1 LKEQTNNFTKTSP
14 KTILPLHDGIV
25 TCTKNINLKFMEQ
38 ITIPSLSSIRN
49 LIEPI
54 NWRLQQIEEKLQ
66 KLPKMVNP
74 SKYYRN
80 SDLKQL
86 FGLSNNTIIKYRENG
101 TLPYTRIGEVY
112 LYEVDEI
119 NKILKR
125 NEVKL

>member
-1 LKEQTNNFTKTSP
+1 
-14 KTILPLHDGIV
+14 
-25 TCTKNINLKFMEQ
+25 MEQ

-66 KLPKMVNP
+66 KLPKLNNP

-80 SDLKQL
+80 NDLKQL

-101 TLPYTRIGEVY
+101 TLPFTRLGDIY
-112 LYEVDEI
+112 LYNVNDI
-119 NKILKR
+119 DNILKQ
-125 NEVKL
+125 NQVKL

>member
-1 LKEQTNNFTKTSP
+1 
-14 KTILPLHDGIV
+14 
-25 TCTKNINLKFMEQ
+25 MEQ

-66 KLPKMVNP
+66 KLPKMALP

-80 SDLKQL
+80 NDLKQL

-101 TLPYTRIGEVY
+101 TLPYTRIGDVY

>member
-1 LKEQTNNFTKTSP
+1 
-14 KTILPLHDGIV
+14 
-25 TCTKNINLKFMEQ
+25 MEQ

-101 TLPYTRIGEVY
+101 TLPFTTLGDIY

>member
-1 LKEQTNNFTKTSP
+1 
-14 KTILPLHDGIV
+14 
-25 TCTKNINLKFMEQ
+25 MEQ

-66 KLPKMVNP
+66 KLPKMALP

-80 SDLKQL
+80 HDLKQL
-86 FGLSNNTIIKYRENG
+86 FGFSNNTIIKYRENG
-101 TLPYTRIGEVY
+101 TLPYTRIGDVY
-112 LYEVDEI
+112 LYDVKLIHE
-119 NKILKR
+119 ILKQ

>member
-1 LKEQTNNFTKTSP
+1 MKEQTNNFTKTSP
-14 KTILPLHDGIV
+14 KTILPLHNGIV
-25 TCTKNINLKFMEQ
+25 TCTKIFNSKNMEQ

-54 NWRLQQIEEKLQ
+54 NWRLKQIEEKLQ
-66 KLPKMVNP
+66 KLPKMAQP
-74 SKYYRN
+74 SNYYRN
-80 SDLKQL
+80 NDLKQL

-101 TLPYTRIGEVY
+101 TLPFTRLGDVY

-119 NKILKR
+119 NKILKL